1 MMQDLTYTAAFYL
14 LSLLTLGAGLGVVVK
29 RNLVHSALL
38 LALSFIGVA
47 GLYILLQAEYL
58 AAVQILVYSGA
69 VAIMVVIGIMLTV
82 RGDMQDS
89 NPPGRLRWSAAVVSV
104 LFTGMLL
111 VLVTATPWKHSA
123 AAAAQNAV
131 PLLATLMLGDYMLAF
146 EAAAVLLLAAMLGA
160 IILAKGADEQ

>member
-1 MMQDLTYTAAFYL
+1 MQDLTYAAAFYL

-89 NPPGRLRWSAAVVSV
+89 NPPGRLRWSGAVVSA

-123 AAAAQNAV
+123 AAVVDNAV
-131 PLLATLMLGDYMLAF
+131 PVLAELLLGDYMLAF